1 MFKDIQ
7 RLVIGPTDPL
17 TGVVKL
23 ALEDVTSLSVSN
35 NSLNVQICNLLIDK
49 SEFNSKLSP

>member
-7 RLVIGPTDPL
+7 RLVTGPTDPL

-23 ALEDVTSLSVSN
+23 ALRDVTSLSVSN
-35 NSLNVQICNLLIDK
+35 NSLNIQICNLLIDK
-49 SEFNSKLSP
+49 PEFNSKLSP

>member
-7 RLVIGPTDPL
+7 RLVIGPTDSL

-23 ALEDVTSLSVSN
+23 ALRDVTSLSVSN
-35 NSLNVQICNLLIDK
+35 NSLNIQICNLLLDK
-49 SEFNSKLSP
+49 PEFNSKLSP

>member
-17 TGVVKL
+17 TGVVKS
-23 ALEDVTSLSVSN
+23 ALRDVTSLSVSN
-35 NSLNVQICNLLIDK
+35 NSLNIQICNLLTDK

>member
-7 RLVIGPTDPL
+7 RLVIGTTDPL
-17 TGVVKL
+17 TGVVKS
-23 ALEDVTSLSVSN
+23 ALRDVTSLSVSN
-35 NSLNVQICNLLIDK
+35 NSLNTQICNLLTDK